1 MEFGAIKEE
10 YEKRFMELL
19 DIVENGYRVL
29 SRMKDDSELSNT
41 KVISI
46 IEEKLPKTILK
57 DKAEKSVKKVVKR
70 KNQTNFLHFLNFF

>member
-46 IEEKLPKTILK
+46 IEEKLPKTIRK